1 MTGFQPTPQSG
12 RTATGKPAK
21 RVMIEDIARAA
32 GVDHVEVVDPYDLL
46 RAEEA
51 FKKMLGVDGVAMV
64 IARRLCATEALR
76 EMRPE
81 RPEPYMIDTEA
92 CVGCRACL
100 NQFGCPA
107 LAWDDESGKAR
118 IDQTLCMGCS
128 VCGQICP
135 HGAIIVREVA

>member
-1 MTGFQPTPQSG
+1 
-12 RTATGKPAK
+12 
-21 RVMIEDIARAA
+21 
-32 GVDHVEVVDPYDLL
+32 
-46 RAEEA
+46 
-51 FKKMLGVDGVAMV
+51 MV

-135 HGAIIVREVA
+135 QEAIIVREVA